1 MTVAMKKF
9 VCSIAFAVFA
19 LAISSPV
26 CASPTTASGIPL
38 DAPWKVTI
46 YDLVRKSFTHPAWG
60 WQHGE
65 RNYQIALQ
73 LAKGD
78 GLTIDTDVLFAACML
93 HDMAAFPPYQAKGE
107 HGDVAAR
114 ESESIL
120 RDAGFP
126 MAKFPSVQAA
136 MRGHMYYS
144 DPGSDPNAIVLHDA
158 DSLDFLGAIG
168 AVRMISLTGASAA
181 SAANAIKALRSFIH
195 DIPPKLITKT
205 AQRMGVQRVAEL
217 QAFLDAYQ
225 RESFE
230 GVLP

>member
-1 MTVAMKKF
+1 ML
-9 VCSIAFAVFA
+9 VCSIAVA
-19 LAISSPV
+19 LLVLGAAAPV
-26 CASPTTASGIPL
+26 SAGPTTASGIPL
-38 DAPWKVTI
+38 DAPWKVTV
-46 YDLVRKSFTHPAWG
+46 YDLVRTSFTHPAWG

-65 RNYQIALQ
+65 RNYQIALE

-181 SAANAIKALRSFIH
+181 SAAGAIKTLRAFIRE
-195 DIPPKLITKT
+195 IPPRLITKT
-205 AQRMGVQRVAEL
+205 AQRMGAQRVAEL
-217 QAFLDAYQ
+217 QAFLDDYQ

-230 GVLP
+230 GKLP

>member
-1 MTVAMKKF
+1 MKNF
-9 VCSIAFAVFA
+9 VRPVA
-19 LAISSPV
+19 LALVAYATTMAP
-26 CASPTTASGIPL
+26 AWAGPTTASGIPL
-38 DAPWKVTI
+38 DAPWKITI
-46 YDLVRKSFTHPAWG
+46 YDLARKSFTHPAWG

-78 GLTIDTDVLFAACML
+78 GLTVDTDVLFAACML

-114 ESESIL
+114 ESEPIL

-126 MAKFPSVQAA
+126 MAKFPLVAAA

-144 DPGSDPNAIVLHDA
+144 NPGSDPNAIVLHDA

-168 AVRMISLTGASAA
+168 AVRMISLTGASSA
-181 SAANAIKALRSFIH
+181 SAAPAIKALRSFVH
-195 DIPPKLITKT
+195 DIPPRLITKT
-205 AQRMGVQRVAEL
+205 AQRMGAQRVAGL

-225 RESFE
+225 RESFN

>member
-1 MTVAMKKF
+1 MKKLL
-9 VCSIAFAVFA
+9 CSIVLAV
-19 LAISSPV
+19 LA
-26 CASPTTASGIPL
+26 CAVPLPLLSAGPTTVSGIPL

-46 YDLVRKSFTHPAWG
+46 YDFARKTFTHPAWG

-65 RNYQIALQ
+65 RNYQIALL
-73 LAKGD
+73 LAQGD
-78 GLTIDTDVLFAACML
+78 GLKIDTDVLFAACML
-93 HDMAAFPPYQAKGE
+93 HDMAGFPPYQVKGE
-107 HGDVAAR
+107 EHGNVAAR
-114 ESESIL
+114 ESEPIL

-168 AVRMISLTGASAA
+168 AVRMIALTGASAA
-181 SAANAIKALRSFIH
+181 SAASAVKQLHSFIH

-205 AQRMGVQRVAEL
+205 AQRMGAQRVAEL
-217 QAFLDAYQ
+217 QTFLDAYQ
-225 RESFE
+225 KESFD

>member
-1 MTVAMKKF
+1 MGALIGAMLLAQP
-9 VCSIAFAVFA
+9 AFSA
-19 LAISSPV
+19 P
-26 CASPTTASGIPL
+26 PTTVSGIPL
-38 DAPWKVTI
+38 DAPWKVTV
-46 YDLVRKSFTHPAWG
+46 YHLVRTHFTHPAWG

-65 RNYQIALQ
+65 RNYRIAME
-73 LAKGD
+73 LAAGD
-78 GLTIDTDVLFAACML
+78 GLHVDTDVLLAACML

-126 MAKFPSVQAA
+126 MAKFPLVQEA
-136 MRGHMYYS
+136 MRGHMFYS

-168 AVRMISLTGASAA
+168 AVRMIALTGEKGASAA
-181 SAANAIKALRSFIH
+181 PAIAELRTFIRE
-195 DIPPKLITKT
+195 IPPRLITKT
-205 AQRMGVQRVAEL
+205 AKAMGAARVAEL
-217 QAFLDAYQ
+217 QALLDAYQ
-225 RESFE
+225 RESFD

>member
-1 MTVAMKKF
+1 MKNAICSAILAVVVLFPASVA
-9 VCSIAFAVFA
+9 AAV
-19 LAISSPV
+19 
-26 CASPTTASGIPL
+26 PTTASGIPL
-38 DAPWKVTI
+38 DAPWKIAV
-46 YDLVRKSFTHPAWG
+46 YDLARKSFTHPAWG

-78 GLTIDTDVLFAACML
+78 GLTIDTDILFAACML
-93 HDMAAFPPYQAKGE
+93 HDMAAFAPYQAPGE

-120 RDAGFP
+120 RNAGFP

-144 DPGSDPNAIVLHDA
+144 NPGNDPNAIVLHDA

-168 AVRMISLTGASAA
+168 AVRMIALSGETAA
-181 SAANAIKALRSFIH
+181 SAAPAIKTLRKFIR
-195 DIPPKLITKT
+195 DIPPRLITKT
-205 AQRMGVQRVAEL
+205 AQRMGAQRVAEL
-217 QAFLDAYQ
+217 QALLDAYQ
-225 RESFE
+225 RESFG

>member
-1 MTVAMKKF
+1 MKRL
-9 VCSIAFAVFA
+9 VRSIAFAVLA
-19 LAISSPV
+19 LALSSPV
-26 CASPTTASGIPL
+26 CASPTTVSGIPL

-46 YDLVRKSFTHPAWG
+46 YDLARKSFTHPAWG

-65 RNYQIALQ
+65 RNYQIALI

-78 GLTIDTDVLFAACML
+78 GLTVDTDVLFAACML

-126 MAKFPSVQAA
+126 MAKLPSAQAA

-144 DPGSDPNAIVLHDA
+144 DPGNDPNAIVLHDA

-181 SAANAIKALRSFIH
+181 SAASAIKALRSFIH

-205 AQRMGVQRVAEL
+205 AQRMGAQRVAEL

-225 RESFE
+225 RESFD
-230 GVLP
+230 GTLP

>member
-1 MTVAMKKF
+1 MKRW
-9 VCSIAFAVFA
+9 VCSVALVVFA
-19 LAISSPV
+19 FAISSPV

-38 DAPWKVTI
+38 DAAWKVTI
-46 YDLVRKSFTHPAWG
+46 YDLARKSFTHPAWG

-65 RNYQIALQ
+65 RNYQIALE

-78 GLTIDTDVLFAACML
+78 GLTVDTDVLFAACML

-107 HGDVAAR
+107 HGDVAAS

-120 RDAGFP
+120 RNAGFP
-126 MAKFPSVQAA
+126 MAKFSSVQAA

-144 DPGSDPNAIVLHDA
+144 DPGNDPNAIVLHDA

-181 SAANAIKALRSFIH
+181 SAANAIKALRGFIH

-205 AQRMGVQRVAEL
+205 AQRIGVQRVAEL

-225 RESFE
+225 RESFD